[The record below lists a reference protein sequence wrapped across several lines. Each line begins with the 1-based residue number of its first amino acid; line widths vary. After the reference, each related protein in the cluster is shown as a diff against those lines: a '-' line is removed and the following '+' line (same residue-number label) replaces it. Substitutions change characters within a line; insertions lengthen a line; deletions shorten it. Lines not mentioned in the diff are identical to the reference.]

1 MTLTNKDIRRIFVS
15 FMLLVLVIAAFLIVR
30 PIVLSII
37 GGLILAY
44 IFTPIYRRTYK
55 IIRERNTSAFLM
67 CIIVILIIVIPLWI
81 FIPIIVEQVFDLFS
95 FTQNIDFSKVVKT
108 IFPSSQ
114 PAFQEQITT
123 VIIRFVGNIT
133 SGIINYLISFI
144 QNIPEVLLNLAVIF
158 FVFFFTLRDQDAL
171 REFVSGISPFRKD
184 KESVLVK
191 RFKDI
196 TSSIIFGYIIVG
208 VIQGIVLGIGLWIF
222 GIPQAITLTILGMFA
237 SMLPMIG
244 PWLVWIPIAAFL
256 LVSGSTTTAIWFIVY
271 CTFIVST
278 IDNILRPYIVA
289 RKTGTS
295 SVIILIG
302 MIGGLFVFNMLGLIL
317 GPLILSYLILF
328 LKAYKDGTLSD
339 MFSPTE

>member
-30 PIVLSII
+30 PIVLSIV

-44 IFTPIYRRTYK
+44 IFMPVYRRTYK
-55 IIRERNTSAFLM
+55 LIRERNTSAFLM
-67 CIIVILIIVIPLWI
+67 CVILVLLIVIPLWV
-81 FIPIIVEQVFDLFS
+81 FIPIIVEQVFDLFNI
-95 FTQNIDFSKVVKT
+95 TQNIDFAKVVKA

-114 PAFQEQITT
+114 PEFQEQLTT
-123 VIIRFVGNIT
+123 VIIKFVGNIASST
-133 SGIINYLISFI
+133 INILIGFI
-144 QNIPEVLLNLAVIF
+144 QNIPKVLLNLAVIF
-158 FVFFFTLRDQDAL
+158 FVFFFTLRDQDIL
-171 REFVSGISPFRKD
+171 REFVSGISPFRKE
-184 KESVLVK
+184 KEAVLVN

-196 TSSIIFGYIIVG
+196 TSSIIFGYIVVG
-208 VIQGIVLGIGLWIF
+208 IIQGLALGIGLWIF
-222 GIPQAITLTILGMFA
+222 GIPKALTLTILGIFA

-244 PWLVWIPIAAFL
+244 PWLVWVPIAAFL
-256 LVSGSTTTAIWFIVY
+256 LLSGSITTAIWFIVY
-271 CTFIVST
+271 CTFLVST

-328 LKAYKDGTLSD
+328 LRAYKDGTLSD
-339 MFSPTE
+339 MFSPAE